1 MTQILEDKMSKE
13 QWKPIANFEGYAV
26 SNMGRIRH
34 NTRVL
39 KQFYRSGYLAVNLYH
54 AEQMTKHSV
63 HVLVAR
69 AFVPNPKHLPEVN
82 HVDGIKS
89 HCQSGNLEW
98 RTHAGNMQH
107 AAHNNLQDD
116 GVSFDKARNRWK
128 VSFRAGGQRQFVGRY
143 TTYAQALVA
152 RKQACLE
159 ASVTI

>member
-1 MTQILEDKMSKE
+1 MTKE
-13 QWKPIANFEGYAV
+13 RWESIPGFGGYEV
-26 SNMGRIRH
+26 SDFGRVRH

-39 KQFYRSGYLAVNLYH
+39 KQFYRSGYLAVNLYR
-54 AEQMTKHSV
+54 AGEMTKHSV

-82 HVDGIKS
+82 HVDGVKEN
-89 HCQSGNLEW
+89 CQSANLEW

-116 GVSFDKARNRWK
+116 GVSFDKVRNRWK
-128 VSFRAGGQRQFVGRY
+128 VSYRAGGQRRFVGRY
-143 TTYAQALVA
+143 PTYAQALAA
-152 RKQACLE
+152 RTQACLE